1 MVLNSLVFENPNS
14 FHFSFHHSEQV
25 LLADEY

>member
-1 MVLNSLVFENPNS
+1 MVLNSLVFDNLNS
-14 FHFSFHHSEQV
+14 FLFSFHHSEQV